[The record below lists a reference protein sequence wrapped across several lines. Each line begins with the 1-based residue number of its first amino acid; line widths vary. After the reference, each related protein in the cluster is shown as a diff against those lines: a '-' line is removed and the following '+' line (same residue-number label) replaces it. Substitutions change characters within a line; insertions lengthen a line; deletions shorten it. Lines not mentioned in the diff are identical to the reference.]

1 MYNRLLV
8 TSPLDSILTNNQTRK
23 RNTPAA
29 GSIIKP
35 SLAVYDVMRRMKC
48 PLKTINAGL
57 TVGMGC
63 LLCAVGTSGMRYAL
77 PNSRFLMA
85 RVGLEDGTQGQASDI
100 ALAVADVMND
110 NRKVTLEMARLCG
123 VPLAKLENDM
133 KRDFYLTAAE
143 AAAYGVVDHVMTPAH
158 PVKMMRYR
166 GEDDDVVNFGHFSEV
181 RLLKSGPL
189 EKVVQHA
196 DKEAFDRYAAE
207 EMAKKGY
214 DGANGRRLTQQDI
227 KKAGA
232 AGRFANSRLKPPGL
246 SKPPKPKTEGPND
259 NDDDKGKFANT
270 GW

>member
-1 MYNRLLV
+1 
-8 TSPLDSILTNNQTRK
+8 
-23 RNTPAA
+23 
-29 GSIIKP
+29 
-35 SLAVYDVMRRMKC
+35 MRRMTC
-48 PLKTINAGL
+48 PLKTVNAGL

-100 ALAVADVMND
+100 ALAVADVMSD
-110 NRKVTLEMARLCG
+110 NRKAIKEMARLCG
-123 VPLAKLENDM
+123 VPLPKLENDM

-143 AAAYGVVDHVMTPAH
+143 AAAYGVVDQVMTPAQ
-158 PVKMMRYR
+158 PVKMMRHR
-166 GEDDDVVNFGHFSEV
+166 GDDNDLVNFGHFSEV
-181 RLLKSGPL
+181 RLLKSGPT

-196 DKEAFDRYAAE
+196 EKEEFDRMAAE

-214 DGANGRRLTQQDI
+214 DGSNGRRLTQQDI

-232 AGRFANSRLKPPGL
+232 SARFANSRLKPPGL
-246 SKPPKPKTEGPND
+246 GKPKEPTTGGDGGGND
-259 NDDDKGKFANT
+259 KDKFKNT